1 MITEAPHDT
10 PTTCTADQTDRSS
23 PRSDQ
28 GRRRRLPWP
37 ALMAMLL
44 CVALIGFNTWWYWRD
59 ARPAPDIK
67 TIEALMSREQY
78 IQAESA
84 LRERLRRSRQDGEAR
99 LLLAR
104 TLAARGDTQG
114 CALQLREIPYWWPT
128 KAEALFHEGQAYLMA
143 DRAKNAET
151 CWLAVI
157 KDDPL
162 HPSPPDITQAAS
174 HQLLGLYATEN
185 RRDDAAEVIWETYER
200 TSPADHLALLGMR
213 VKSELERLAPEATIG
228 QLERYVAADRTDWE
242 ALRRWPVPNWLW
254 AARKTPITISRPVS
268 RDVPMTLEF
277 GVTTSACFTTWGT
290 RTLGRLLAKVPPS
303 AESESEIWRFRG
315 LLKEKT
321 GDWAGAAQ
329 DYRMA
334 LNRNP
339 YVMASHYRLA
349 MVEERLGHR
358 DVAVEH
364 RKKAD
369 HLREARGELRAA
381 FSELI
386 TAAEARENQKA
397 SNPDL
402 PTSMRRLAS
411 VCETLGWAR
420 LAEAWN
426 KLADSS

>member
-10 PTTCTADQTDRSS
+10 PTTCTTSQMDRSS

-28 GRRRRLPWP
+28 GRRRLPWP

-84 LRERLRRSRQDGEAR
+84 LRERLRRSRQDGDAR

-128 KAEALFHEGQAYLMA
+128 KAEALFPEGQAYLMA

-213 VKSELERLAPEATIG
+213 VKNELERLAPEATIG
-228 QLERYVAADRTDWE
+228 RLEHYVAADRTDWE
-242 ALRRWPVPNWLW
+242 ALRAL
-254 AARKTPITISRPVS
+254 ARAE
-268 RDVPMTLEF
+268 L
-277 GVTTSACFTTWGT
+277 A
-290 RTLGRLLAKVPPS
+290 LGRKEGADRDFQACLAGRPDDPRVWRDYLSMLYDLGNQDAWTALLAKVSPS
-303 AESESEIWRFRG
+303 TESESEILEIPRTPER
-315 LLKEKT
+315 E
-321 GDWAGAAQ
+321 
-329 DYRMA
+329 
-334 LNRNP
+334 NR
-339 YVMASHYRLA
+339 
-349 MVEERLGHR
+349 RLGRRGPGLSNGPELQSLR
-358 DVAVEH
+358 DGLPLAWPWSRSVSGTVMWPSSTA
-364 RKKAD
+364 RKLITCAR
-369 HLREARGELRAA
+369 REASYERPSAN
-381 FSELI
+381 S
-386 TAAEARENQKA
+386 
-397 SNPDL
+397 SP
-402 PTSMRRLAS
+402 PRRPGRIKRQAIQT
-411 VCETLGWAR
+411 CR
-420 LAEAWN
+420 PR
-426 KLADSS
+426 

>member
-1 MITEAPHDT
+1 
-10 PTTCTADQTDRSS
+10 
-23 PRSDQ
+23 
-28 GRRRRLPWP
+28 
-37 ALMAMLL
+37 MAMLL
-44 CVALIGFNTWWYWRD
+44 CIALIGFNAWWYWRD

-143 DRAKNAET
+143 DRAKDAET

-157 KDDPL
+157 KDNPL

-200 TSPADHLALLGMR
+200 TRPADHLALLGMR

-290 RTLGRLLAKVPPS
+290 RMLGRRSWP
-303 AESESEIWRFRG
+303 RFRP
-315 LLKEKT
+315 LRKANPRS
-321 GDWAGAAQ
+321 GDSA
-329 DYRMA
+329 DY
-334 LNRNP
+334 
-339 YVMASHYRLA
+339 
-349 MVEERLGHR
+349 
-358 DVAVEH
+358 
-364 RKKAD
+364 
-369 HLREARGELRAA
+369 
-381 FSELI
+381 
-386 TAAEARENQKA
+386 
-397 SNPDL
+397 
-402 PTSMRRLAS
+402 
-411 VCETLGWAR
+411 
-420 LAEAWN
+420 
-426 KLADSS
+426 